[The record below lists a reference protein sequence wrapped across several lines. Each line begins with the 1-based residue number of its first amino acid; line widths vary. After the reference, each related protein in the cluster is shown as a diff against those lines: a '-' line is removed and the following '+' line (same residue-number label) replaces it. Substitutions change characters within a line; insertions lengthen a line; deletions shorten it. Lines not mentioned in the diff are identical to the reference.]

1 MDEAVDP
8 LLHSKVPDAVV
19 ERVELPQLF
28 TTVTDGADGID
39 FGAATPLP
47 AALVQPF
54 TMVVTV

>member
-8 LLHSKVPDAVV
+8 LLHSNVPDALV
-19 ERVELPQLF
+19 ESVELPQLF
-28 TTVTDGADGID
+28 TTVTDGADGIN

-47 AALVQPF
+47 AGLLQPF

>member
-8 LLHSKVPDAVV
+8 LLHNNVPNAVV
-19 ERVELPQLF
+19 ESVELPQLF
-28 TTVTDGADGID
+28 ATVIDGADGIA

-47 AALVQPF
+47 AGLLQPF